1 MAAARAL
8 VEPHGR
14 IIAEYYDAGVS
25 GVGEWA
31 DRPDAYSLLQ
41 SIQTPA
47 VHEATAGLRLDA
59 VVVYDVSRVSRRGD
73 DFAELHGAM
82 LRAGI
87 ELWTVAGNG
96 PLSNWTSPLV

>member
-1 MAAARAL
+1 M
-8 VEPHGR
+8 
-14 IIAEYYDAGVS
+14 
-25 GVGEWA
+25 
-31 DRPDAYSLLQ
+31 
-41 SIQTPA
+41 
-47 VHEATAGLRLDA
+47 
-59 VVVYDVSRVSRRGD
+59 SRRGD